1 MSYSAC
7 QHHEDVHG
15 YDICIQPGQ
24 GSVPVHKNDEGS
36 QAGKIANPKTTIDCN
51 NAQIIDSVNVG
62 LNVVGSV
69 TGNTKKR
76 GSGVNK
82 HDGAVI
88 QHPQY

>member
-1 MSYSAC
+1 MSNSAC
-7 QHHEDVHG
+7 QHHKDVHG
-15 YDICIQPGQ
+15 YDLYIQPGQ
-24 GSVPVHKNDEGS
+24 GNLHVHKNDEGS
-36 QAGKIANPKTTIDCN
+36 EAGKIAYPKTTTVCN